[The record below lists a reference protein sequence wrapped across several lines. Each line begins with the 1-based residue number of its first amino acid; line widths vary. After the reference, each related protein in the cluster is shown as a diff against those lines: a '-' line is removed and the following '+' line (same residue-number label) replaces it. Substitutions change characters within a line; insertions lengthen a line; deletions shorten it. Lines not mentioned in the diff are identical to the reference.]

1 MIPSKQWVAKCCH
14 PDIDGGPLTIG
25 EGDNWGKCW
34 FITIR
39 KLQSIS
45 REERYVVDGDG
56 IKEDV
61 RVPFDNVVHLQTRR
75 LGERMETKAI
85 FQVYLQKIRM
95 VTD

>member
-61 RVPFDNVVHLQTRR
+61 RVRFDNVVHLQTRR
-75 LGERMETKAI
+75 WGGENGNKGHIPSISAKNTNG
-85 FQVYLQKIRM
+85 
-95 VTD
+95 D